1 MNTKNIATRLIELRN
16 SKNLTQKELALKVGV
31 APTSIAMYEV
41 GKRIPR
47 DELKIRLAKVFG
59 KSVQSIF
66 FAK

>member
-1 MNTKNIATRLIELRN
+1 MDTQTIATRLTELRN

-47 DELKIRLAKVFG
+47 DEVKVKLAKVFG

-66 FAK
+66 FTK